1 MNPIKKSMKMNKK
14 HDKKFPVNTNLI
26 LKSYENIFLIFFDYL
41 LLTKF

>member
-1 MNPIKKSMKMNKK
+1 MKPIKKSMKMNKK